1 MCLERDSIFSVSTNG
16 KLISTNAIN
25 GKRNWAIDMSGYRT
39 PTISGGQI
47 YVIDEDGKLICLNKN
62 TGEVELYDVK
72 TDKDD
77 GHRKRERTE
86 LQIKLGVKNYYV
98 NLHKRTKRVDGKVE
112 KL

>member
-1 MCLERDSIFSVSTNG
+1 MKFYNRGIAAHLT
-16 KLISTNAIN
+16 A
-25 GKRNWAIDMSGYRT
+25 AIDLLDDDHLIFQNFCGIG
-39 PTISGGQI
+39 P
-47 YVIDEDGKLICLNKN
+47 IDLVRINKN

-72 TDKDD
+72 TDKDN
-77 GHRKRERTE
+77 GHWKREQSE

>member
-1 MCLERDSIFSVSTNG
+1 VRI
-16 KLISTNAIN
+16 
-25 GKRNWAIDMSGYRT
+25 
-39 PTISGGQI
+39 
-47 YVIDEDGKLICLNKN
+47 NKN
-62 TGEVELYDVK
+62 TGAVEMFDVK

-77 GHRKRERTE
+77 GHRPREQSE

>member
-1 MCLERDSIFSVSTNG
+1 MKFYNRGIAAHLTAAIELLDDDHLVFQNFCGVGPID
-16 KLISTNAIN
+16 LI
-25 GKRNWAIDMSGYRT
+25 R
-39 PTISGGQI
+39 
-47 YVIDEDGKLICLNKN
+47 LNKN

-72 TDKDD
+72 TDNDNY
-77 GHRKRERTE
+77 HRPRERSE